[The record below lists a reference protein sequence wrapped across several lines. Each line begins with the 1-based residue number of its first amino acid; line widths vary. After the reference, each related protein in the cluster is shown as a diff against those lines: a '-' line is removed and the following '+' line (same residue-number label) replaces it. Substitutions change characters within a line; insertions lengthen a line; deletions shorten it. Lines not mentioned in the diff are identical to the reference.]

1 MFKGKIQVVNGDD
14 DDIEVISD
22 AIQKLLLEPP
32 EEEVSVEEKKD
43 EKELC
48 VICMSNAADY
58 LVLPC
63 GHQCGCESCLTVLKN
78 NKADCPICRAKISNL
93 VKVFRTGIV
102 E

>member
-1 MFKGKIQVVNGDD
+1 MFKGKIQVVNGN
-14 DDIEVISD
+14 DDIEIISG

-32 EEEVSVEEKKD
+32 EEVSDEEKKD
-43 EKELC
+43 EQELC
-48 VICMSNAADY
+48 VICMSNVADY

-63 GHQCGCESCLTVLKN
+63 GHQCGCESCLTVLRN

-93 VKVFRTGIV
+93 VKVFRSGIV